1 VIFDFDQN
9 VLAIRPFVP
18 RALGECPRRKSLA
31 FSSGTFSTLVA
42 MKKP

>member
-18 RALGECPRRKSLA
+18 RALGECCNEKTVDMLYYSFL
-31 FSSGTFSTLVA
+31 
-42 MKKP
+42 